1 MILARAR
8 SVTLA
13 KHKRA
18 SWLSRSALLSAVLAL
33 AVSLTLATAP
43 SAEAATKAKAK
54 RATVAAASKVKA
66 DPNRPPASARPIYES
81 IVIDA
86 VSGQVLHQVNAD
98 TQAYPASLT
107 KMMTLYM
114 LFDALEKGKV
124 RLDTPLKVSVKAT
137 TPGPSK
143 LYVTPNSTLTVEQAI
158 YAVVV
163 LSANDVALVIAEN
176 LGGSEERFCN
186 LMTVKARALGMTRT
200 QFKNPHGLPNKGQ
213 ISTAR
218 DMAILARRLM
228 TDFPDKFAYFSK
240 TEFPYNGVM
249 IRGHNHFMEHYDGA
263 DGLKTGY
270 TFASGFNLAASA
282 RRGDQRLITVVFG
295 GASAKVRDEHV
306 AQLMDAGF
314 MVAQNTRSEIAVAQA
329 VDPFP
334 ASPPQMAPTTA
345 QLAQEATG
353 PQSDVEPTS
362 VAAGDT
368 DDAIGR
374 QIAAEEV
381 APPLAEMAALVPPP
395 SVGKPKA
402 VAAAAAATRKAANA
416 IAPLAPP
423 APTNSWGIQ
432 VGAYMNR
439 LQAETQANAAVL
451 KVRADFSTAS
461 ARVVPVKLAPTKILY
476 RAQVIGLGQK
486 DMAHACK
493 LAAQKGVQSAC
504 KPVAPDQ
511 KTVASRE
518 GTLSR

>member
-1 MILARAR
+1 MFSAIFAL
-8 SVTLA
+8 V
-13 KHKRA
+13 A
-18 SWLSRSALLSAVLAL
+18 SL
-33 AVSLTLATAP
+33 SLTAAP
-43 SAEAATKAKAK
+43 AAEAATKAKAK
-54 RATVAAASKVKA
+54 RVAVAKV

-124 RLDTPLKVSVKAT
+124 RLDTPLKVSKRAT

-143 LYVTPNSTLTVEQAI
+143 LYVKAGTTISVEQAI

-176 LGGSEERFCN
+176 LGGSEEKFCG
-186 LMTVKARALGMTRT
+186 LMTAKARALGMTRT
-200 QFKNPHGLPNKGQ
+200 QFKNPHGLPHKGQ

-228 TDFPDKFAYFSK
+228 QDFPDKFAYFSK

-249 IRGHNHFMEHYDGA
+249 IRGHNRFMEHYDGA

-295 GASAKVRDEHV
+295 GATAKVRDEHV

-314 MVAQNTRSEIAVAQA
+314 MVAMNTRPDFAVAQA

-334 ASPPQMAPTTA
+334 ASPPQVAPTTA
-345 QLAQEATG
+345 QLAQEATV

-368 DDAIGR
+368 DDSIGR
-374 QIAAEEV
+374 QIAADEV

-395 SVGKPKA
+395 SIGAPKA
-402 VAAAAAATRKAANA
+402 KAAAAAAARKAANA
-416 IAPLAPP
+416 IAPLATP
-423 APTNSWGIQ
+423 APTNTWGIQ
-432 VGAYMNR
+432 IGAYTNR
-439 LQAETQANAAVL
+439 LQAETQADSAAA
-451 KVRADFSTAS
+451 KVSTVFDSAS

-486 DMAHACK
+486 DMARACK
-493 LAAQKGVQSAC
+493 LAALKTTKNGC

-511 KTVASRE
+511 KTVASR
-518 GTLSR
+518 